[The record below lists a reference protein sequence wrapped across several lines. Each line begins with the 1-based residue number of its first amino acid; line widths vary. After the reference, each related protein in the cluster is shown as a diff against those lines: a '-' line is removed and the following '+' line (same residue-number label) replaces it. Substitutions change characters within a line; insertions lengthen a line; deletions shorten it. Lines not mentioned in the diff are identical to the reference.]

1 MILYGKIIFNEA
13 GQQFKGWVKSEKC
26 QYLHA
31 DV

>member
-1 MILYGKIIFNEA
+1 MILYRKIIFNEA
-13 GQQFKGWVKSEKC
+13 GQQFKGWVKSDKY